1 MLATTLLLLVV
12 LLALSVPVAAVMGVL
27 GLALNQFYASMPLHR
42 AMGEIV
48 WNASSEYILIAIPL
62 FVMLGE
68 ILLRS
73 GIAERVYNGI
83 AQWLSWLPGGLM
95 HANIG
100 ACAMFAATSG
110 SSVATAA
117 TIGTVA
123 IPEIK
128 KHNYDEPLFLGT
140 IAAGGTL
147 GILIPPSINFIL
159 YGLLTNTS
167 VPRLYLAGFIP
178 GFLLASFFMVIV
190 LIVLPVRSQEGRHAD
205 RDELEQ
211 AASRA
216 AGADPAAVHLPGRG
230 RLDLC
235 RHRDADGGGLAR
247 RDRRADPR
255 GVGAARVAV
264 DAARRGRGHHA
275 HHRHD
280 HADHHGGAVPQFRAG
295 GDRPDRR
302 ASARRSRAWVSASI
316 GTMLLIVVFYL
327 ILGCFM
333 ETISMMILTT
343 PFIAPIVFALGW
355 DPIWWGIVLT
365 ILIEAALITPPVGLN
380 LYVVQGM
387 RGRGS
392 INEVIRGALPFV
404 FAMVALI
411 GLLMAFPDIALWLPR
426 YVMGGS

>member
-1 MLATTLLLLVV
+1 MLATALMLLVV

-27 GLALNQFYASMPLHR
+27 GLALNQFFASMPLQR
-42 AMGEIV
+42 AMGEIA
-48 WNASSEYILIAIPL
+48 WNSSSEYILIAIPL

-128 KHNYDEPLFLGT
+128 KYNYNEPLFLGT

-178 GFLLASFFMVIV
+178 GFLLAV
-190 LIVLPVRSQEGRHAD
+190 LLHGDRADLLPVRPQQGRKRRSKPAG
-205 RDELEQ
+205 
-211 AASRA
+211 ANASR
-216 AGADPAAVHLPGRG
+216 
-230 RLDLC
+230 C
-235 RHRDADGGGLAR
+235 YR
-247 RDRRADPR
+247 R
-255 GVGAARVAV
+255 
-264 DAARRGRGHHA
+264 
-275 HHRHD
+275 
-280 HADHHGGAVPQFRAG
+280 
-295 GDRPDRR
+295 
-302 ASARRSRAWVSASI
+302 
-316 GTMLLIVVFYL
+316 
-327 ILGCFM
+327 
-333 ETISMMILTT
+333 
-343 PFIAPIVFALGW
+343 
-355 DPIWWGIVLT
+355 
-365 ILIEAALITPPVGLN
+365 
-380 LYVVQGM
+380 
-387 RGRGS
+387 
-392 INEVIRGALPFV
+392 
-404 FAMVALI
+404 
-411 GLLMAFPDIALWLPR
+411 
-426 YVMGGS
+426 

>member
-1 MLATTLLLLVV
+1 MLATTLLLLIV

-42 AMGEIV
+42 AMGEII
-48 WNASSEYILIAIPL
+48 WNSSSEYILIAIPL

-178 GFLLASFFMVIV
+178 GFLLAV
-190 LIVLPVRSQEGRHAD
+190 LLHGDRADLLPVRSQEGRHAD

-211 AASRA
+211 A
-216 AGADPAAVHLPGRG
+216 
-230 RLDLC
+230 
-235 RHRDADGGGLAR
+235 
-247 RDRRADPR
+247 
-255 GVGAARVAV
+255 
-264 DAARRGRGHHA
+264 
-275 HHRHD
+275 
-280 HADHHGGAVPQFRAG
+280 
-295 GDRPDRR
+295 
-302 ASARRSRAWVSASI
+302 RSR
-316 GTMLLIVVFYL
+316 
-327 ILGCFM
+327 CF
-333 ETISMMILTT
+333 
-343 PFIAPIVFALGW
+343 
-355 DPIWWGIVLT
+355 
-365 ILIEAALITPPVGLN
+365 
-380 LYVVQGM
+380 
-387 RGRGS
+387 RR
-392 INEVIRGALPFV
+392 
-404 FAMVALI
+404 
-411 GLLMAFPDIALWLPR
+411 
-426 YVMGGS
+426 

>member
-1 MLATTLLLLVV
+1 
-12 LLALSVPVAAVMGVL
+12 
-27 GLALNQFYASMPLHR
+27 MPLHR

-68 ILLRS
+68 ILLRA

-128 KHNYDEPLFLGT
+128 KRNYDEPLFLGT

-190 LIVLPVRSQEGRHAD
+190 LIACLFDRKKGGTPIETSWSKRFAHA
-205 RDELEQ
+205 
-211 AASRA
+211 S
-216 AGADPAAVHLPGRG
+216 GADPAAVHLPRRR

-235 RHRDADGGGLAR
+235 RHRHADGGGLAG
-247 RDRRADPR
+247 RDRRPDPR
-255 GVGAARVAV
+255 RVGAARVAA
-264 DAARRGRGHHA
+264 DAARRRRGHHA
-275 HHRHD
+275 HHGHD

-302 ASARRSRAWVSASI
+302 ASAS
-316 GTMLLIVVFYL
+316 
-327 ILGCFM
+327 
-333 ETISMMILTT
+333 
-343 PFIAPIVFALGW
+343 
-355 DPIWWGIVLT
+355 
-365 ILIEAALITPPVGLN
+365 
-380 LYVVQGM
+380 
-387 RGRGS
+387 
-392 INEVIRGALPFV
+392 
-404 FAMVALI
+404 
-411 GLLMAFPDIALWLPR
+411 
-426 YVMGGS
+426 

>member
-42 AMGEIV
+42 AMGEII

-128 KHNYDEPLFLGT
+128 KHNYNEPLFLGT

-167 VPRLYLAGFIP
+167 VPRLYLAGFMP
-178 GFLLASFFMVIV
+178 GFLLAGFFMLIV
-190 LIVLPVRSQEGRHAD
+190 LIVCLID
-205 RDELEQ
+205 RKKGGTPIETTWAQPD
-211 AASRA
+211 SRA
-216 AGADPAAVHLPGRG
+216 AER
-230 RLDLC
+230 
-235 RHRDADGGGLAR
+235 
-247 RDRRADPR
+247 
-255 GVGAARVAV
+255 
-264 DAARRGRGHHA
+264 
-275 HHRHD
+275 
-280 HADHHGGAVPQFRAG
+280 
-295 GDRPDRR
+295 
-302 ASARRSRAWVSASI
+302 
-316 GTMLLIVVFYL
+316 
-327 ILGCFM
+327 
-333 ETISMMILTT
+333 
-343 PFIAPIVFALGW
+343 
-355 DPIWWGIVLT
+355 
-365 ILIEAALITPPVGLN
+365 
-380 LYVVQGM
+380 
-387 RGRGS
+387 
-392 INEVIRGALPFV
+392 
-404 FAMVALI
+404 
-411 GLLMAFPDIALWLPR
+411 
-426 YVMGGS
+426 

>member
-1 MLATTLLLLVV
+1 MLATALLLLVV

-42 AMGEIV
+42 AMGEIM

-100 ACAMFAATSG
+100 TCAMFAATSG

-123 IPEIK
+123 IPEIR
-128 KHNYDEPLFLGT
+128 KHGYHEALFLGT

-178 GFLLASFFMVIV
+178 GFLLAFFFMAIV
-190 LIVLPVRSQEGRHAD
+190 LVACLADRAKGGAPIATSWRRRFKALPALLPPLAIFLVVVGSIYVGIATPTEAASLGVIAALVLAAFEGRVSFRMLRAVAEGTM
-205 RDELEQ
+205 RTTAMIMLIIM
-211 AASRA
+211 AA
-216 AGADPAAVHLPGRG
+216 
-230 RLDLC
+230 
-235 RHRDADGGGLAR
+235 
-247 RDRRADPR
+247 
-255 GVGAARVAV
+255 
-264 DAARRGRGHHA
+264 
-275 HHRHD
+275 
-280 HADHHGGAVPQFRAG
+280 QFLNF
-295 GDRPDRR
+295 
-302 ASARRSRAWVSASI
+302 VLASI
-316 GTMLLIVVFYL
+316 GLTDGLGKLIEGLGLGKIGTMILIAVFYL

-343 PFIAPIVFALGW
+343 PFIAPIVFNLGW
-355 DPIWWGIVLT
+355 DPVWWGIVLT
-365 ILIEAALITPPVGLN
+365 VLIEAALITPPVGLN

-392 INEVIRGALPFV
+392 INEVIRGSIPFV
-404 FAMVALI
+404 AAMIALI
-411 GLLMAFPDIALWLPR
+411 ALLMAAPEVALWLPR
-426 YVMGGS
+426 MVMG